1 LDHYRPCGLTA
12 GMSVNPHRNVPSKAL
27 VHNLFNIN
35 LCNFT
40 AMALHKSGCVQ
51 AVSVAQR
58 HRNRDMTLTILPSLA
73 GDYEIKAAIVS
84 YTKQP
89 VFNQFF

>member
-1 LDHYRPCGLTA
+1 
-12 GMSVNPHRNVPSKAL
+12 
-27 VHNLFNIN
+27 
-35 LCNFT
+35 
-40 AMALHKSGCVQ
+40 MALHKSGCVQ